1 MFEYGTVWILHL
13 RSRIPPLRLQITG
26 ELRRPGKQQ
35 AREGERRL
43 RVIYSHAVPSVEA
56 TKQKIN

>member
-1 MFEYGTVWILHL
+1 MEPCGFCTCGLVYPHYG
-13 RSRIPPLRLQITG
+13 STG

-56 TKQKIN
+56 TKKKIN